1 MLRTAPLNKSLV
13 LKIILIF
20 FLSYGISLL
29 AWIQVQDTYG
39 YAMTFV
45 SSKFVAAFKDAKLE
59 EVLQEDN
66 SVKMIFRSLKNR
78 KNVLFLIPLK
88 TSVYAFNVPLTLS
101 ILACLFL
108 FIRRKLRAYG
118 EAILLLVVVHFF
130 YIFFFGILRLTEVFM
145 GKGIEELNPL
155 LLTVYQFLWG
165 FSEYTFINFG
175 PFLIGIYIFM
185 RFKKKQPGDKS
196 FAE

>member
-1 MLRTAPLNKSLV
+1 M
-13 LKIILIF
+13 
-20 FLSYGISLL
+20 L

-39 YAMTFV
+39 YVITIV

-66 SVKMIFRSLKNR
+66 VIKAIFRSLKNK

-88 TSVYAFNVPLTLS
+88 TSIYAFNVPLTVS

-118 EAILLLVVVHFF
+118 EAIILLVGIHFF
-130 YIFFFGILRLTEVFM
+130 YVFFFGIMRLTEVFM
-145 GKGIEELNPL
+145 GKGIEEQNPL
-155 LLTVYQFLWG
+155 LLTFYQFLWG
-165 FSEYTFINFG
+165 FTEYTFINFG

-185 RFKKKQPGDKS
+185 RFREKPL
-196 FAE
+196 